1 MEKLSDDE
9 KDLINL
15 LRNYRR
21 MLPDAKRAFEME
33 IMDLVYRLMG
43 DE

>member
-1 MEKLSDDE
+1 MEKFSDDE
-9 KDLINL
+9 KELINL

-21 MLPDAKRAFEME
+21 MHPDAKRHFEME

-43 DE
+43 D